1 MGKYFKH
8 FKSKTKDQHSN
19 LLLYFKGL
27 FQGKKRNIE
36 RMGES
41 VKDSEYNAL
50 QHFISEAPWD
60 HRAVIDQVSQEVNT
74 LLQTENTPV
83 GFIIDESSHEKK
95 GDKSV
100 GVAKQYCGTKG
111 KIENC
116 QVAVYGAYS
125 TGKYYGLADCSLYLP
140 NSWIKDKKRCAKA
153 GIPKANMVY
162 KSKPQLALE
171 MIKRQLALGN
181 KIDFV
186 GGDGLYGND
195 YSLIAG
201 LDELGLT
208 GVLDVH
214 EDQYVFLEEPV
225 IAIPDKTLGKGRNP
239 TRYKAATKAIEVR
252 ALKKQLSES
261 DFEQVTIRSGT
272 KGAIKSKI
280 AVITVYTWDGYSSDC
295 KQRQLLIRISV
306 TANENE
312 EIKYALCNAKPC
324 QYTAIQIAQM
334 QAQRYFVERS
344 FQECKTDI
352 GMSEYQVRGWK
363 AWHHHMAMCMMAQAY
378 VLTEKKEHQKD
389 MPLLS
394 AYDIRQVIME
404 TYIRKDNEY
413 EQVEAQIKYRH
424 HQRQSDILR
433 RNRKT

>member
-1 MGKYFKH
+1 
-8 FKSKTKDQHSN
+8 
-19 LLLYFKGL
+19 
-27 FQGKKRNIE
+27 
-36 RMGES
+36 MGES
-41 VKDSEYNAL
+41 VKDSDYYAL
-50 QHFISEAPWD
+50 QHFISEAPWN
-60 HRAVIDQVSQEVNT
+60 HRAVMDQVSQEINT
-74 LLQTENTPV
+74 LLQTEKTPI

-125 TGKYYGLADCSLYLP
+125 TGKYYGLADCSLFLP
-140 NSWIKDKKRCAKA
+140 NVWIKDKNRCKKA
-153 GIPKANMVY
+153 GIPTDKMVY

-171 MIKRQLALGN
+171 MVKRQLALGN
-181 KIDFV
+181 QIDFV

-195 YSLIAG
+195 YSLMSG

-214 EDQYVFLEEPV
+214 QDQYVFLEQPV
-225 IAIPDKTLGKGRNP
+225 IDIPDKKEGKGRTP
-239 TRYKAATKAIEVR
+239 TKYKTSSKAMEAR
-252 ALKKQLSES
+252 ALKQQLHPG
-261 DFEQVTIRSGT
+261 DFEEIIIRPGT
-272 KGAIKSKI
+272 KGAIKSKV
-280 AVITVYTWDGYSSDC
+280 AVINVYTWDGQSPSS
-295 KQRQLLIRISV
+295 KQRQLLIRISA
-306 TANENE
+306 TATENE
-312 EIKYALCNAKPC
+312 EIKYALCNARPG
-324 QYTAIQIAQM
+324 QYTAAQIAQM

-378 VLTEKKEHQKD
+378 ILTEKLGHQKE

-394 AYDIRQVIME
+394 AYDIRQVIMQ

-413 EQVEAQIKYRH
+413 EEVEAQIKYRH
-424 HQRQSDILR
+424 KQRQDDILK